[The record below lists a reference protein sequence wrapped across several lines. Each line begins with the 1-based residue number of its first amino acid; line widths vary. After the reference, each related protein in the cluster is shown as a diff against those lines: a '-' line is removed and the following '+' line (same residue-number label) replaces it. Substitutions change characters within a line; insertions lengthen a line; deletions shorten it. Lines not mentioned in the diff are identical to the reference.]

1 MKYYVTKTAIIK
13 ETDWDVESEAPK
25 TGVENFNV
33 LADKTKQ
40 AEFYSECVA
49 KTAEFIKTNK

>member
-13 ETDWDVESEAPK
+13 ESDWDVEGQAPK
-25 TGVENFNV
+25 AGVENFNV

-40 AEFYSECVA
+40 TEFYSECVA
-49 KTAEFIKTNK
+49 KTAEFISISK